1 MKIFITGATGFIG
14 THLVRKL
21 AKTDHDLYC
30 LVRQGSNAS
39 QIQEVGAT
47 VITGDVTD
55 KKSLLQGIE
64 GCDWLVNL
72 ANIYSFWEPKRRLY
86 KEVNVIGTKN
96 VMESAIEKGISKIV
110 HVSTALIYG
119 KPADGPFTEK
129 SEVGPVRFSEYAQT
143 KYEGDLIAW
152 ELFDRQ
158 GLPLVVV
165 YPGMVIGPENPKYG
179 AQLVRNLVERRMP
192 VSAFANKTSSMVY
205 VGDVADVIIA
215 ALEKDGNLGEKYLV
229 GQQILMVEFYQMISE
244 ISGASL
250 PKLSLP
256 DRVAMINGYFMTFM
270 ANLTKKQPMWGLAVD
285 AMRTANNDLKVD
297 GSKVERELGISYT
310 PIRVALEEEITSYT

>member
-256 DRVAMINGYFMTFM
+256 DRVAMINGYFMTFI

>member
-14 THLVRKL
+14 THLIRKL

-39 QIQEVGAT
+39 QIHEAGAN

-55 KKSLLQGIE
+55 KGSLLQGME
-64 GCDWLVNL
+64 GCDWLINL
-72 ANIYSFWEPKRRLY
+72 ANIYTFWEPNRRLY
-86 KEVNVIGTKN
+86 KDVNVIGTKN
-96 VMESAIEKGISKIV
+96 VMESAIEKGISKVV

-119 KPADGPFTEK
+119 KPADVPFTEK

-158 GLPLVVV
+158 RLPLVVV
-165 YPGMVIGPENPKYG
+165 YPGMVIGPGNTRYG

-192 VSAFANKTSSMVY
+192 VSAFANKTSSMAY
-205 VGDVADVIIA
+205 VGDVADVIA
-215 ALEKDGNLGEKYLV
+215 RALEKEGNLGEKYLV
-229 GQQILMVEFYQMISE
+229 GQQISLREFYQMISD
-244 ISGASL
+244 ISKVPL

-256 DRVAMINGYFMTFM
+256 DSLAMFNGHFMTFI
-270 ANLTKKQPMWGLAVD
+270 ANVTKKQPMWGLSVD
-285 AMRTANNDLKVD
+285 AMRNANNDLKVD

-310 PIRVALEEEITSYT
+310 PIRVALEEEIASYT

>member
-165 YPGMVIGPENPKYG
+165 YPGMVIGPDNPKYG

-256 DRVAMINGYFMTFM
+256 DRVAMINGYFMTFI

>member
-64 GCDWLVNL
+64 GCDWLINL

-165 YPGMVIGPENPKYG
+165 YPGMVIGPDNPKYG

>member
-110 HVSTALIYG
+110 HVSIALIYG

-256 DRVAMINGYFMTFM
+256 DRVAMINGYFMTFI